1 VATPRL
7 GITGGAWS
15 LIVAATLLTVIS
27 IALIYSATHAS
38 PETGLHSYHLR
49 QLVWFGV
56 SLLTFGLAVAVPLR
70 LHEVLA
76 YVYYG
81 VIIILLVALIVIG
94 SQRLGAQRWFSLG
107 FFNFQ
112 PSELAKVVFVI
123 ALARYLSYSKRSI
136 HSPRKI
142 FAALALA
149 GLPTLLILRQPDLG
163 TSIAFLVALVAMLY
177 WARLPSRYLV
187 LLVAPVFSVI
197 ASSSIVAWVV
207 FFILLIAIILLIRP
221 NIKFSSL
228 IVSTN
233 LIVGA
238 LSVFAWNQLQDY
250 QKMRIKIFLDPG
262 QDPLGAGYQII
273 QSKVAIGSGGIL
285 GKGYLAGS
293 QSQLDFLPL
302 RHTDFVFSVAAEEFG
317 LLGAAVILILFS
329 YLLYRGILIAL
340 KTRNR
345 FASLVAVGAT
355 SILGFQMFVNIGM
368 VLGLMPVT
376 GLPLPFVS
384 YGGSSML
391 TSWLLIGLL
400 VNVDRTWQEY

>member
-1 VATPRL
+1 MVGPRF
-7 GITGGAWS
+7 GITGSGWS
-15 LIVAATLLTVIS
+15 LVLAATLLTGIS
-27 IALIYSATHAS
+27 VVLIYSATHAS
-38 PETGLHSYHLR
+38 PATGLHSYYLR
-49 QLVWFGV
+49 QLIWFAVGLV
-56 SLLTFGLAVAVPLR
+56 SCALAASIPLR

-76 YVYYG
+76 YVYYALA
-81 VIIILLVALIVIG
+81 VALLLALIVLG

-123 ALARYLSYSKRSI
+123 ALARYLSYSKRPLN
-136 HSPRKI
+136 SPRKI
-142 FAALALA
+142 LTTLALA
-149 GLPTLLILRQPDLG
+149 GLPTLLVLRQPDLG

-177 WARLPSRYLV
+177 WAGLPSRHLV

-197 ASSSIVAWVV
+197 ASSSIASWVI
-207 FFILLIAIILLIRP
+207 FFILLFVVILIIRP
-221 NIKFSSL
+221 DIKFSSM
-228 IVSTN
+228 IVGAN

-262 QDPLGAGYQII
+262 LDPLGAGYQII

-317 LLGAAVILILFS
+317 LLGALLIVLLFG
-329 YLLYRGILIAL
+329 YLLYRGVMTAL
-340 KTRNR
+340 KTRSR

-355 SILGFQMFVNIGM
+355 AIIGFQMFVNVGM

-391 TSWLLIGLL
+391 TSWILIGLL
-400 VNVDRTWQEY
+400 VNVDRSWQEY